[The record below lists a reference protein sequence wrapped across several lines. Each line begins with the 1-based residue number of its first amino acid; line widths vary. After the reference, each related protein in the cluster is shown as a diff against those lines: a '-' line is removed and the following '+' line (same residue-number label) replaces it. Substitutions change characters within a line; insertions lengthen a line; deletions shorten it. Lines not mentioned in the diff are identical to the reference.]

1 MRAVKIISLL
11 LVALVTVVSAETA
24 PEYTAAEAGKHIG
37 ETASVTGTADRVSKA
52 SGGNV
57 FINMGK
63 KDAAD
68 SFTIFI
74 AAKNAEAV
82 GDVAQYEGKT
92 ITVSGKIASHK
103 DKPEIVV
110 TAASQI
116 TLKEGGDAT
125 ASPSPSA
132 AAKE

>member
-1 MRAVKIISLL
+1 MSLL
-11 LVALVTVVSAETA
+11 LAALVAVVNAETA
-24 PEYTAAEAGKHIG
+24 PDYAAAEAGKHIG
-37 ETASVTGTADRVSKA
+37 ETATVTGTADRVSKA

-68 SFTIFI
+68 SFTVFI
-74 AAKNAEAV
+74 AAKDAEAV
-82 GDVAQYEGKT
+82 GDLKQYEGKT
-92 ITVSGKIASHK
+92 ITVSGKIAAHK

-110 TAASQI
+110 TSSSQI
-116 TLKEGGDAT
+116 TLKEGGEAK

-132 AAKE
+132 GAK